1 MTPRRRGTRTRS
13 GRTVAILV
21 TCEHGGNRVPI
32 EYQDLFRRAG
42 PALASHRG
50 WDAGTVALGRDLVR
64 DVARVMPKVPMAQ
77 PRIATVTRLLA
88 DLNRSPHNP
97 RVFSEWTRKLSRP
110 ERLVLLERYH
120 APHRMAVDADVAAL
134 EERGRRVLHLAL
146 HSFAPFL
153 NGHARQAD
161 LALLYD
167 PARKS
172 ERELAGD
179 WARTLQARLPELRVR
194 RNQPYRG
201 ASDGLTTWLRRR
213 HADRRYMGIE
223 IEVNQRLLDNGGHFP
238 RTVTHALADT
248 LAEVLRG
255 G

>member
-1 MTPRRRGTRTRS
+1 M
-13 GRTVAILV
+13 VV

-50 WDAGTVALGRDLVR
+50 WDAGTVALARDLVR
-64 DVARVMPKVPMAQ
+64 EVARVMPKVPLTL

-97 RVFSEWTRKLSRP
+97 RVFSEWTRTLSRP
-110 ERLVLLERYH
+110 ERLLLLERYH
-120 APHRMAVDADVAAL
+120 TPHREAVDADVTAL
-134 EERGRRVLHLAL
+134 AERGRRVLHLAL
-146 HSFAPFL
+146 HSFAPFM
-153 NGHARQAD
+153 NGHPRQAD

-172 ERELAGD
+172 ERELACD
-179 WARTLQARLPELRVR
+179 WARTLQERLPELRVR

-201 ASDGLTTWLRRR
+201 VSDGLTTWLRRR
-213 HADRRYMGIE
+213 HRDARYMGIE
-223 IEVNQRLLDNGGHFP
+223 IEVNQSLLDSGGRFP
-238 RTVTHALADT
+238 RLVTHALADT